1 MPVTGPSCESRPSDP
16 SLADRMAEGPLPLTA
31 VLEYAADVAKVL
43 GELHRGGAAHGEVA
57 LVAIRVNE
65 SGALLLPS
73 HGRGRAANPR
83 EDVSAFGAV
92 LCEMLAGDDRAGDGL
107 HEAAFRLAAGCLAFG
122 NVAPDLRRLALHL
135 RVLGVL
141 ARLHEERRT
150 PAARQPAA
158 PTESKPSPGAQAGE
172 ILTPWNSETERWADK
187 ECPWCGGPV
196 FRSCPRT
203 LSERILSHLG
213 IRFRRCHWCYYRY
226 FRMFGVRIGR
236 EG

>member
-1 MPVTGPSCESRPSDP
+1 MPEIGPSCESSPSGY

-31 VLEYAADVAKVL
+31 ALEYAADVAKVL
-43 GELHRGGAAHGEVA
+43 GELHRSGTAHGEVA
-57 LVAIRVNE
+57 LMVIRVNE
-65 SGALLLPS
+65 GRALLLPS
-73 HGRGRAANPR
+73 HGCARAANPR

-92 LCEMLAGDDRAGDGL
+92 LCEMLAGDDSVGDGV

-122 NVAPDLRRLALHL
+122 NVAPDLRRLALQFRVL
-135 RVLGVL
+135 RVL
-141 ARLHEERRT
+141 ARIHEERRT

-158 PTESKPSPGAQAGE
+158 PAESKPSPCAQAE
-172 ILTPWNSETERWADK
+172 QILTPWNSETEVRPDK
-187 ECPWCGGPV
+187 KCPCCGGPV
-196 FRSCPRT
+196 FRSSPRT

-226 FRMFGVRIGR
+226 FRVFGVRIGR